1 MTNRKIAPF
10 ESNEDWL
17 QRTLI
22 YLQLLEPAETLH
34 TDPSELL
41 DK

>member
-22 YLQLLEPAETLH
+22 YLQLLESAETLH
-34 TDPSELL
+34 TDLSELL
-41 DK
+41 DN